1 VSQLHIY
8 TVRFSH
14 QAIIIYTQY
23 NKILFRVVISSNVK
37 SPVCNC
43 NKYKHCFFY
52 GVISLIIYFNT
63 FFVSALLWLLQD
75 RPVSTTSKVVP
86 EHGHYSNPNRTKS
99 TTHNEPRTKR
109 PM

>member
-1 VSQLHIY
+1 MTPFGTESVNFRFVAQYLNHYATAVSQLHIY

-23 NKILFRVVISSNVK
+23 NIILFRVVISSNVK

-63 FFVSALLWLLQD
+63 FFVSALL
-75 RPVSTTSKVVP
+75 
-86 EHGHYSNPNRTKS
+86 
-99 TTHNEPRTKR
+99 
-109 PM
+109 